1 MQMIALKPTRYQRRR
16 YMPGAVF
23 AVRGMTDARLL
34 AAIGAAR
41 IHVQPVVSEPL
52 PVAAPMPMPELPVM
66 PVPPEPE
73 AITVTVEHV
82 PLQPPEE
89 PQEPVK
95 PRRSYRRRDVEADKD

>member
-34 AAIGAAR
+34 AAIGAAS
-41 IHVQPVVSEPL
+41 IHVQTAVVEPR
-52 PVAAPMPMPELPVM
+52 PVAARMPMTQPLM

-73 AITVTVEHV
+73 PITVTVEAV
-82 PLQPPEE
+82 TPQLAEE

-95 PRRSYRRRDVEADKD
+95 PRRSYRRRDVEAEKD